1 MHQYGNVRLY
11 STAQPLNT
19 TATSRFDGMDRA
31 TLLSSIQDLQLK
43 KEILLQEL
51 EVVDLDL
58 RAKQAQYSRLVNDD
72 AVAYRLP
79 NELLTRIFTMCTT
92 NAARTW
98 PSSRSCPTLLPSQVI
113 VSHISHRWRQIA
125 LATPLLWNTINF
137 NIRRMN
143 HVQGRILSQLEAHI
157 QRSDTCFLD
166 ITLDFQIAD
175 NLGSYCQLLAKHSQ
189 KWRRLSIVTRFE
201 QLDDIREMLC
211 DADVPILEHLS
222 LSLGK
227 PQSGSLSPR
236 KQFSSV
242 TPAILSSVGRLSFLR
257 LAGQALGNLHPPMS
271 SVTTLHLDGWTRHYM
286 THEQFKII
294 LEGTPSLINLS
305 FNQLCLHHSRDP
317 FLFVQPTTLHHLRCL
332 RIHGSCSP
340 LSRLISLLNM
350 PRLESI
356 SLEGIDTFDS
366 HIMPSVRYLNLDD
379 CSFNEQEVGKLIRSF
394 PLLSDLSIDESMP
407 DVFYMLLPEAS
418 EDEMSRPWPQL
429 KTITIRDLQS
439 VDVPYFCNMVF
450 NRHSAAE
457 PGSSPLKNILL
468 DRRSRNVL
476 RAKHR
481 LEWLQDKVL
490 VENADI
496 PASWPLGLEYED
508 VHDLLE

>member
-1 MHQYGNVRLY
+1 
-11 STAQPLNT
+11 
-19 TATSRFDGMDRA
+19 MDRA
-31 TLLSSIQDLQLK
+31 TLLTSIQELQLK
-43 KEILLQEL
+43 KETLLQEL
-51 EVVDLDL
+51 QAIDLYL
-58 RAKQAQYSRLVNDD
+58 RARQAQYARLVNDD
-72 AVAYRLP
+72 ALVYRIP
-79 NELLTRIFTMCTT
+79 NELLTGIFTMCTT
-92 NAARTW
+92 TAART
-98 PSSRSCPTLLPSQVI
+98 PSSRRGCPSPLPSQVI
-113 VSHISHRWRQIA
+113 VSHVSHRWREIA

-137 NIRRMN
+137 NVRPMN

-157 QRSDTCFLD
+157 QRSDTCFLN
-166 ITLDFQIAD
+166 ITLDFQIAEK
-175 NLGSYCQLLAKHSQ
+175 LESYCQLLAKHSR

-211 DADVPILEHLS
+211 DAEVPILEHLS

-227 PQSGSLSPR
+227 PRSGSLSPR

-242 TPAILSSVGRLSFLR
+242 TPAILSSVGPLSFLR

-286 THEQFKII
+286 TDEQFGII
-294 LEGTPSLINLS
+294 LEGTPSIINLS
-305 FNQLCLHHSRDP
+305 FNQLCLHHPRNP
-317 FLFVQPTTLHHLRCL
+317 FVFVQPTTLHHLRCL
-332 RIHGSCSP
+332 RIRGSCSP
-340 LSRLISLLNM
+340 VSRLISLLNM

-366 HIMPSVRYLNLDD
+366 HIMESVRHLNLDD
-379 CSFNEQEVGKLIRSF
+379 CSFNELEVGKLIRSF

-407 DVFYMLLPEAS
+407 DIFYMLLPEAS
-418 EDEMSRPWPQL
+418 EVDMSRPWPQL

-450 NRHSAAE
+450 NRHATAE
-457 PGSSPLKNILL
+457 LGSSPLKNIFL

-481 LEWLQDKVL
+481 LEWLQDMVL

-496 PASWPLGLEYED
+496 PACWPLGLEYED